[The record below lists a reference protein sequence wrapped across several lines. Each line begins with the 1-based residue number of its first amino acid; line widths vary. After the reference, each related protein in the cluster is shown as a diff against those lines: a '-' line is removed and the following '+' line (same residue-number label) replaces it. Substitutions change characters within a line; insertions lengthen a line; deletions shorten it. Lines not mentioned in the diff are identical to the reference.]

1 MVKLQK
7 RSQFSFVSLY
17 GIIKKKKN
25 EKSYFLNLSFDDS
38 ILFSSPALLRDK
50 IYYVRYLPFILSIGR
65 NRFPL
70 CFQLNRFASSRKGN
84 IYQRSSPFSFGFSF
98 FGQSRFQVTKY
109 SPKVTHTIEIERLIL
124 TTYLTFSLSFF
135 FLVSEKTLLSQIM
148 DVFFFK

>member
-1 MVKLQK
+1 MVKLLEK
-7 RSQFSFVSLY
+7 IPIFLCISLWNH
-17 GIIKKKKN
+17 KKKKN

-38 ILFSSPALLRDK
+38 FFFFPRTSPFPLLRDK

-135 FLVSEKTLLSQIM
+135 FLVRFVEKTLTGNG
-148 DVFFFK
+148 

>member
-17 GIIKKKKN
+17 GIIKKKKKRKKR
-25 EKSYFLNLSFDDS
+25 KSLIFLIYLLTTVFFFPR
-38 ILFSSPALLRDK
+38 ISPTLARDK

-135 FLVSEKTLLSQIM
+135 FLVSEKTLPSHR
-148 DVFFFK
+148 